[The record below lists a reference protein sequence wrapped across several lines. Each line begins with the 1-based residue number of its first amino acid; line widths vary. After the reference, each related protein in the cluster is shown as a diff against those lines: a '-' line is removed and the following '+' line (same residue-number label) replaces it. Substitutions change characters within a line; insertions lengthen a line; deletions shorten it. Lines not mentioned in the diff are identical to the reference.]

1 MKHPLLAGTAA
12 IAAVLVAA
20 GGLAAVWLGTGW
32 TVWAVVFVAAALV
45 VVVALGWPQMLGA
58 PARKSLTA
66 VLGLAGLAAAVA
78 AGLWPGRE
86 PGEGPEEFGASLIE
100 PIAVAIALG
109 VVAAFMV
116 QLFRGSGSPHRLES
130 TAGTIA
136 GVAVVCCGAGW
147 VALTRYDAGPLAFSV
162 GLSLALAALAG
173 LVSSPRR
180 AGKRT
185 SAGLSAVLSVVL
197 AGVAPWLVAG
207 IWPAAWPEYPLPS
220 AVVAG
225 ALAGL
230 VLVLMG
236 GLAPEDGPGRP
247 AGRRAAMA
255 LGAAPVAVA
264 GLVTY
269 FVFRIM
275 PV

>member
-12 IAAVLVAA
+12 VAAVLVAA
-20 GGLAAVWLGTGW
+20 GGLGALWLGTPW
-32 TVWAVVFVAAALV
+32 IMVLVAAALV
-45 VVVALGWPQMLGA
+45 LVVALGWPQMLGA

-66 VLGLAGLAAAVA
+66 VLGLTGLAAAVA
-78 AGLWPGRE
+78 AGLWPGQER
-86 PGEGPEEFGASLIE
+86 GEGPEEFGASLIE
-100 PIAVAIALG
+100 PIAVAVALG

-136 GVAVVCCGAGW
+136 GVAAVSCGAGW
-147 VALTRYDAGPLAFSV
+147 VALARYDAGPLIFSV
-162 GLSLALAALAG
+162 GLSLALASLAG
-173 LVSSPRR
+173 LVPFPGR
-180 AGKRT
+180 AGKGAR
-185 SAGLSAVLSVVL
+185 AGLSAVLSVVL
-197 AGVAPWLVAG
+197 AGVVPWLLAG
-207 IWPAAWPEYPLPS
+207 IWPAAWPDYPLLA
-220 AVVAG
+220 AVVSG

-230 VLVLMG
+230 FLVLLG
-236 GLAPEDGPGRP
+236 RLAPEDGLGRP
-247 AGRRAAMA
+247 EGRRAATA
-255 LGAAPVAVA
+255 LGTGPVAVA

>member
-1 MKHPLLAGTAA
+1 MKHPLLAVTAA
-12 IAAVLVAA
+12 VSALLVAA
-20 GGLAAVWLGTGW
+20 GGLGALWLSTP
-32 TVWAVVFVAAALV
+32 WAMVLVVAALV

-66 VLGLAGLAAAVA
+66 VLGLSGLAAAVA
-78 AGLWPGRE
+78 VVLWPGPE
-86 PGEGPEEFGASLIE
+86 PGEGAEEFGASLIE

-130 TAGTIA
+130 TAGTIT
-136 GVAVVCCGAGW
+136 GVAAVCCGAGW
-147 VALTRYDAGPLAFSV
+147 VALARYDAGPLAVAV
-162 GLSLALAALAG
+162 GISWALAALAG
-173 LVSSPRR
+173 MIPFHGPTGRLV
-180 AGKRT
+180 A
-185 SAGLSAVLSVVL
+185 AGLPV
-197 AGVAPWLVAG
+197 
-207 IWPAAWPEYPLPS
+207 
-220 AVVAG
+220 VVAG
-225 ALAGL
+225 VVPWVLGAFWPALPLPTAVVSGALGGL

-236 GLAPEDGPGRP
+236 RLAPEEGQARP
-247 AGRRAAMA
+247 MGLRGAMA
-255 LGAAPVAVA
+255 LAVAPVAVA

>member
-12 IAAVLVAA
+12 VAAVVVAA
-20 GGLAAVWLGTGW
+20 GGLGTPW
-32 TVWAVVFVAAALV
+32 IMVLVAAALV
-45 VVVALGWPQMLGA
+45 LVVALGWPQMLGA

-66 VLGLAGLAAAVA
+66 VLGLTGLSAAVA
-78 AGLWPGRE
+78 TVFWPGRE
-86 PGEGPEEFGASLIE
+86 PGEGAEEFGASLIE

-116 QLFRGSGSPHRLES
+116 QLFRGSGSPQRLES

-136 GVAVVCCGAGW
+136 GVAAVSCGAGW
-147 VALTRYDAGPLAFSV
+147 VALARYDAGPLALSV

-173 LVSSPRR
+173 LMPLPSR
-180 AGKRT
+180 ASRATG
-185 SAGLSAVLSVVL
+185 AGLRAVLSVVL
-197 AGVAPWLVAG
+197 AGATPWLLAG
-207 IWPAAWPEYPLPS
+207 LWPATAPDFPLAP
-220 AVVAG
+220 AMVAG
-225 ALAGL
+225 ALSGL
-230 VLVLMG
+230 VLVLLG
-236 GLAPEDGPGRP
+236 RLAPEDGQGRP
-247 AGRRAAMA
+247 VGLRAAMA